1 MPLDCNNIHIHE
13 GIPDSRTCTDLR
25 TSLGSAPSDQTPPE
39 RGLFITSLA
48 EMRQATKLCDGRAHV
63 EKS

>member
-1 MPLDCNNIHIHE
+1 MPLDCNNFIFIE
-13 GIPDSRTCTDLR
+13 GIPDSHTCTDLR

-39 RGLFITSLA
+39 RGLSFTSLA